1 VNFNFTPL
9 KDAIDAVA
17 AEPTSTIVVASPIEL
32 GVLNF
37 SEGGGEVVVLA
48 FSLDADAVGSQLD
61 SLTIGASGELDEVN
75 EVGNVRLYVDE
86 NRDGAPASTE
96 RISDGNYSQDDGEIR
111 FEFLDSVQLLNGET
125 HFLITY
131 QL

>member
-1 VNFNFTPL
+1 MNFNFTPL

-75 EVGNVRLYVDE
+75 NVGNVRLYLDE
-86 NRDGAPASTE
+86 NRDGTPASTD
-96 RISDGNYSQDDGEIR
+96 RISEGTCSQDDGEIR
-111 FEFLDSVQLLNGET
+111 FDFLDSVQLLNGET